1 MEDIIRATAALLV
14 VLAGILAL
22 GWGMRRFSNAAASR
36 MGRESDLKIV
46 EWRAMDS
53 RRKLAVVQWDGKEHL
68 LCLGPGGDCHVA
80 TRDALA
86 EPESTS
92 VSKTEDQT
100 NAGETQ

>member
-46 EWRAMDS
+46 EWRSMDA
-53 RRKLAVVQWDGKEHL
+53 RRKLAVVHWDGKEHL

-80 TRDALA
+80 SRDAPVEVEA
-86 EPESTS
+86 GSATQPEENNTGAA
-92 VSKTEDQT
+92 K
-100 NAGETQ
+100 